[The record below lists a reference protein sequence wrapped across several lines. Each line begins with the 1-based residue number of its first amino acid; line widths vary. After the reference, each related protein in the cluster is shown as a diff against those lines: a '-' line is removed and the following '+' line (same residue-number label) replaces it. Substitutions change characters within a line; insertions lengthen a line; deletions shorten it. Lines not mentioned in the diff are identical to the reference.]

1 MTAAARLGEQFARS
15 REQQA
20 HQAQAHSEQAAREH
34 RERVNAERE
43 AARASLARVHQ
54 PQWWDSARAEDVT
67 NAYATAKAW
76 SGLDPEAVRAEQRIA
91 EQVHARYGLDIT
103 RASDPAEVSAAMG
116 RADEARAGAGEQRM
130 ATGGDRAEAAA
141 VMATAE
147 VTDRAAETHAQDLGH
162 GPVDVAEPLADS
174 GSVLPQVAAEQDRAE
189 DLRGEAGIAYDSA
202 ARREAM
208 AQGLDHIENRGAV
221 EARVRSDVAQGRPP
235 TEAVTS
241 APGASNA
248 PWAGAGASPSSPEAP
263 ATAGADENAFA
274 MGGVAAHATSSHCPG
289 HAGRRRQS
297 GPPKTRLVD
306 QGADLPPG
314 LLGVVVLAEGH
325 EGVAF
330 EVQAFGC
337 YPVVTGL
344 RAQGNHLIE
353 QVECDVRLATLD
365 QEPSVVRQRGFE
377 AYHVAQASSQRLG
390 LRE

>member
-130 ATGGDRAEAAA
+130 ATGGDRAKATGGDRAEAAA

-241 APGASNA
+241 APGRA
-248 PWAGAGASPSSPEAP
+248 PKA
-263 ATAGADENAFA
+263 
-274 MGGVAAHATSSHCPG
+274 
-289 HAGRRRQS
+289 R
-297 GPPKTRLVD
+297 KTR
-306 QGADLPPG
+306 GAPQ
-314 LLGVVVLAEGH
+314 A
-325 EGVAF
+325 ARA
-330 EVQAFGC
+330 VQR
-337 YPVVTGL
+337 TG
-344 RAQGNHLIE
+344 RS
-353 QVECDVRLATLD
+353 R
-365 QEPSVVRQRGFE
+365 
-377 AYHVAQASSQRLG
+377 
-390 LRE
+390 